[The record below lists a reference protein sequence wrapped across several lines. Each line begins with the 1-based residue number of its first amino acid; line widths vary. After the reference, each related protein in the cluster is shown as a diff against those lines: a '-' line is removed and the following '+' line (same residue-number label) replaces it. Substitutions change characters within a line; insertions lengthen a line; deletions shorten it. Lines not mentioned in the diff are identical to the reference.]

1 MRRGLWRPSCS
12 EQAQNAEE
20 SDQIKLEKQIYFVVT
35 QLVRAECSE
44 HIAQGADHHMV
55 EKKLTSYGTLM
66 VRVYVA
72 DAFDVGH
79 LLDVAARSA
88 EIEKAFRCNSQT
100 TLASAANTLRG
111 RRQ

>member
-1 MRRGLWRPSCS
+1 M
-12 EQAQNAEE
+12 
-20 SDQIKLEKQIYFVVT
+20 VVT
-35 QLVRAECSE
+35 QLVK

-100 TLASAANTLRG
+100 TLASAAKTLRG
-111 RRQ
+111 RGQ